1 MKESAVYNQD
11 HRFKIFFTN
20 ISSETI
26 TLKWE
31 VISNDL
37 VDGWDCYICDNMS
50 CCKGVPQN
58 GAMPYIYSGFDA
70 YLALNVNPKAISG
83 AGTLKI
89 FIYDEENPSA
99 GDTLTWI
106 VNSTTNGIQTIDLN
120 SSIAVFPNPASD
132 YVTIDMR
139 AALLPFNTIALYNT
153 AGQLLIEKTVN
164 STQERIDLT
173 TFPEGSY
180 RFILRDK
187 QRNQAIK
194 TVIRH

>member
-1 MKESAVYNQD
+1 
-11 HRFKIFFTN
+11 
-20 ISSETI
+20 
-26 TLKWE
+26 
-31 VISNDL
+31 
-37 VDGWDCYICDNMS
+37 
-50 CCKGVPQN
+50 
-58 GAMPYIYSGFDA
+58 MPYIDSGFDA